1 MKFTIDSAAVRG
13 DYMRDIVDR
22 TIVDIH
28 DSISTVF
35 GPSAVDA
42 YIHKNGQLYYT
53 RDGKEVLASMNYD
66 NVISNDV
73 LKMIYQAVERQATLV
88 GDGTTT
94 LAVLYTNLY
103 GVIRNQDLSEFSL
116 NKIRN
121 TWKHIVSDVN
131 AKLKEFSKPMEDD
144 RFRDMLYTCT
154 QDADLTELIYSK
166 LGDAVKEQAYMVIEK
181 SNMDNELEVDI
192 HNEPLVN
199 AEKIYSTYS
208 VPLDAST
215 IDNTIIFYVDG
226 TLDISEAE
234 TFAHLGQLYTEQE
247 RQANME
253 PSNILILCNGTTETT
268 RKAINAYQSIVAK
281 NPDKKFNN
289 IIIAKILNS
298 LEYTEDMKEDFIAY
312 LYNDIGVG
320 SVVNAITFESLMYQ
334 AFGFDTATEET
345 HTRFYS
351 YDFDPHT
358 LDLIRE
364 AYVTRRGIAF
374 APGKGLRIYGEMPF
388 VAKTR
393 YDELV
398 NAIET
403 EKSGVDRVKLQK
415 RLRTVYGKFI
425 EVRVGST
432 LIKDSQ
438 RKYELILDA
447 VKSSMDAYKEGVL
460 YGNSILYAFKAVY
473 ESAPEDEL
481 EGLLYR
487 ILQEALDITME
498 DLLHLDNR
506 EDFVS
511 KEFIDGSIEKFNVNG
526 EEKISDTISGD
537 IVEPVSIMTMI
548 LKNSTM
554 CFELALAKLFCVD
567 TSVRNY
573 ID

>member
-22 TIVDIH
+22 TIIDIH

-35 GPSAVDA
+35 GPYAADA

-103 GVIRNQDLSEFSL
+103 GNIRNKDLSEFSL
-116 NKIRN
+116 NTIRR
-121 TWKHIVSDVN
+121 TWKHIISKVN
-131 AKLKEFSKPMEDD
+131 EKLKEYSQPMEDG

-154 QDADLTELIYSK
+154 QDADLTELIYDK

-192 HNEPLVN
+192 HNEPLVK

-247 RQANME
+247 RQANMG

-268 RKAINAYQSIVAK
+268 RKAINNYQAIVAK

-312 LYNDIGVG
+312 LYNDIGVS

-388 VAKTR
+388 VAKAR

-403 EKSGVDRVKLQK
+403 EKSGVDRVRLQK

-425 EVRVGST
+425 EVR
-432 LIKDSQ
+432 D
-438 RKYELILDA
+438 RK
-447 VKSSMDAYKEGVL
+447 
-460 YGNSILYAFKAVY
+460 
-473 ESAPEDEL
+473 
-481 EGLLYR
+481 
-487 ILQEALDITME
+487 
-498 DLLHLDNR
+498 
-506 EDFVS
+506 
-511 KEFIDGSIEKFNVNG
+511 
-526 EEKISDTISGD
+526 
-537 IVEPVSIMTMI
+537 
-548 LKNSTM
+548 
-554 CFELALAKLFCVD
+554 
-567 TSVRNY
+567 SVV
-573 ID
+573 

>member
-35 GPSAVDA
+35 GPYAVDA

-103 GVIRNQDLSEFSL
+103 GNIRNKDLSEFSL
-116 NKIRN
+116 NTIRR
-121 TWKHIVSDVN
+121 TWNHIISKVN
-131 AKLKEFSKPMEDD
+131 EKLKEYSQPMEDG

-154 QDADLTELIYSK
+154 QDADLTELIYDK

-181 SNMDNELEVDI
+181 SNMDNELEVDV
-192 HNEPLVN
+192 HNEPLVK

-247 RQANME
+247 RQANMG

-268 RKAINAYQSIVAK
+268 RKAINNYQAIVAK

-312 LYNDIGVG
+312 LYNDIGVS

-334 AFGFDTATEET
+334 AFGFDATTEEI
-345 HTRFYS
+345 HNRFYS

-388 VAKTR
+388 VAKAR

-403 EKSGVDRVKLQK
+403 EKSGVDRVRLQK

-460 YGNSILYAFKAVY
+460 YGNSILYAFKAVS
-473 ESAPEDEL
+473 EFTPENKL
-481 EGLLYR
+481 EEFLYS
-487 ILQEALDITME
+487 ILKDALDITME
-498 DLLHLDNR
+498 DLLHSTDHEYYIS
-506 EDFVS
+506 EDLIE
-511 KEFIDGSIEKFNVNG
+511 KSINKFNVND
-526 EEKISDTISGD
+526 EKISDTISGD